1 VATPSPKILKLGEIW
16 QLIFEKN
23 RDFSPEIWI
32 RVAFLAISRPR
43 KKKKKKERLL

>member
-1 VATPSPKILKLGEIW
+1 VATLSPKILKLGEIW
-16 QLIFEKN
+16 QLVFDKTGT
-23 RDFSPEIWI
+23 FSPEIWI